1 MHLTHWKKAILLSL
15 MEKRPKD
22 ASYRLFGKKYDSLPT
37 LLDRLT
43 VSEEGDDVERYVI
56 IMCATQLVKELE
68 AAFPAFWSENP
79 EDAAALSRKI
89 ADLGHTIRQTLV
101 VRASDSM
108 EDFLKWFDRWFIERA
123 EPVEMQRD

>member
-1 MHLTHWKKAILLSL
+1 
-15 MEKRPKD
+15 
-22 ASYRLFGKKYDSLPT
+22 
-37 LLDRLT
+37 
-43 VSEEGDDVERYVI
+43 
-56 IMCATQLVKELE
+56 MCATQLVKELE